1 VQRRMR
7 ELGVLVKDVGK
18 MHPLLVNC
26 LRVTV
31 GAPSENQAMLAAL
44 ADALKSLPAS
54 APASAAPASAA
65 PSTAPAPE
73 A

>member
-1 VQRRMR
+1 
-7 ELGVLVKDVGK
+7 

-31 GAPSENQAMLAAL
+31 GAPAENQAMLAAL
-44 ADALKSLPAS
+44 ADALKSLPAPAP

-65 PSTAPAPE
+65 SISAAPE

>member
-1 VQRRMR
+1 
-7 ELGVLVKDVGK
+7 

-31 GAPSENQAMLAAL
+31 GAPAENQAMLAAL
-44 ADALKSLPAS
+44 ADALKSLPAP
-54 APASAAPASAA
+54 APASAASISAA
-65 PSTAPAPE
+65 PE